1 MQNNKEQL
9 VANQFI
15 YLLHNKKDSLV
26 NAFNNAGLEVDEGV
40 STLAL
45 KNLLKREVAKYKDS
59 QNQISKKLI
68 FNISS
73 LLASNK
79 NMYSSFYDEDFDD
92 DEEEE
97 ELEELP
103 FDTSKYGEKPKKGGF
118 LQGLKLDKI
127 LDFGNAL
134 IGAFTNDRVSD
145 EDAKTP
151 PIDTNNNKKGV
162 STGKIIAISVSILAV
177 TGISI
182 FIYKMY
188 SNKNA

>member
-26 NAFNNAGLEVDEGV
+26 NAFNNAGLEVDEDV

-134 IGAFTNDRVSD
+134 IGAITNDRVSD

>member
-26 NAFNNAGLEVDEGV
+26 NAFNNAGLEVDEDV